1 MTIKNGIL
9 IIGILLILAAC
20 GPKKVIEPESTG
32 VASFDAAP
40 RLTTSLPKRAMMQPL
55 PVSGF
60 NTEKYKH
67 IAENGYKDPQVSP
80 LSTFSIDVDTASYS
94 NVRRMLRENQ
104 LPQPGAVR
112 IEELINYFDYD
123 YPQPAGND
131 PVAIDHELTVCP
143 WNTDHLLLHI
153 GLQAK
158 EIDMKDAP
166 QSNLVFLIDV
176 SGSMYGDLPLV
187 KAALKLLAQQ
197 MNKTDHISIVVYAGA
212 AGVILPPTPGS
223 DLQTIFNALD
233 SLESGGA
240 TAGSEGIELAYELA
254 EKNLIQGGN
263 NRIILATDGD
273 FNVGLTSEDALVR
286 LIEEKRDKGIY
297 LTVLGFGMLNYDDVT
312 AEALADHGNG
322 NYAYIDSLLEAKK
335 VLVNQIGGTLLTVA
349 KDVKVQ
355 VEFNPLQVK
364 EYRLLGY
371 ENRLMAAEDFAND
384 QKDAGEMGAGHT
396 VTALYEIIPADGSV
410 AASTLRYQQT
420 TPSAAAESGELALV
434 KYRYKKPDEETSRL
448 LSLTVPAQ
456 TTRFSTSSDNQ
467 RFAAAVASWG
477 MMLRHS
483 KYTGNTDWEWII
495 ETARSAKG
503 DDSSGDRAEFI
514 KLVELSS
521 MLGPL
526 RKVRVLDSQPL

>member
-1 MTIKNGIL
+1 
-9 IIGILLILAAC
+9 
-20 GPKKVIEPESTG
+20 
-32 VASFDAAP
+32 
-40 RLTTSLPKRAMMQPL
+40 
-55 PVSGF
+55 
-60 NTEKYKH
+60 
-67 IAENGYKDPQVSP
+67 
-80 LSTFSIDVDTASYS
+80 
-94 NVRRMLRENQ
+94 
-104 LPQPGAVR
+104 
-112 IEELINYFDYD
+112 
-123 YPQPAGND
+123 
-131 PVAIDHELTVCP
+131 
-143 WNTDHLLLHI
+143 
-153 GLQAK
+153 
-158 EIDMKDAP
+158 
-166 QSNLVFLIDV
+166 
-176 SGSMYGDLPLV
+176 
-187 KAALKLLAQQ
+187 
-197 MNKTDHISIVVYAGA
+197 
-212 AGVILPPTPGS
+212 VILPPTPGS

-448 LSLTVPAQ
+448 LSLIVPAQ

-503 DDSSGDRAEFI
+503 DDPSGDRAEFI

-526 RKVRVLDSQPL
+526 RKVRGLDSQPL